1 MANSAWNVLVGVD
14 FDTTNI
20 KTKLKNQLKDYNQKI
35 KLDVSDLD
43 DVNLTFNVANQL
55 FRDSIELIGSLT
67 NEVYELDGALTEF
80 KKVSDLSGT
89 ALDDYVDKL
98 STMGSKVARTA
109 SEMVESVTEFRKNGF
124 NDEDA
129 AQLGQISAMYQNVAD
144 EAISASDSASF
155 IIAQMTAFGIE
166 AENAMHIIDA
176 VNETANQFS
185 VSSGQ
190 LASSLGIVSSALSVG
205 GNSFEE
211 VIGLMTAGTEVT
223 RNASKVARGLVSVQS
238 RLNQVVDESSSTGKA
253 LTEWYEEHNIAIY
266 DQQGQLLSL
275 YEVLDQVAEIWPT
288 LTKNEQAYYLNQ
300 QAGANQ
306 TQNLAAIL
314 SNFDHAVEATA
325 TALDSAG
332 SAAQENARVME
343 SLEAK

>member
-55 FRDSIELIGSLT
+55 FRDSIELISSLT